1 MQRIRILIV
10 NDNPHMCESLAA
22 LFEEDQRF
30 SECAKAYSAEDAL
43 IYFQTQTLPDVALI
57 DMLMPVCDGTG
68 LVMQLKEENLGK
80 QTMLIGLTGF
90 LSDVAMRVLQ
100 SIGLA
105 YIIAM
110 PAKPDAIYR
119 RVCTLLQLDFAD
131 ENTPLYLEARSKQA
145 RERDEIITRYLF
157 AMGVSAH
164 HDGFIYIREAVALYL
179 ESRSRNVGITTDVYP
194 ELARRYDV
202 SVKVIERSIRYAIET
217 AWLRGN
223 VENQYRLF
231 GYTVKEDKGRPT
243 NKECITLIAERT
255 KMRLTP
261 SY

>member
-10 NDNPHMCESLAA
+10 NDNPRMCDTLAD
-22 LFEEDQRF
+22 LFDADIRF
-30 SECAKAYSAEDAL
+30 EVCAKAYNAEDAVE
-43 IYFQTQTLPDVALI
+43 YFRNNKQPDVALI

-68 LVMQLKEENLGK
+68 LIMRLKEEKLGAG
-80 QTMLIGLTGF
+80 TMLIGLTGF
-90 LSDVAMRVLQ
+90 LSDVAMRMIQ
-100 SIGLA
+100 SLGLA

-110 PAKPDAIYR
+110 PSKPEAIYR
-119 RVCTLLQLDFAD
+119 RVFALLQLDFAS
-131 ENTPLYLEARSKQA
+131 ESVPLYVDIRSKQA
-145 RERDEIITRYLF
+145 RDRDDTITRYLF

-164 HDGFIYIREAVALYL
+164 HDGFNYIREAVAIYL
-179 ESRSRNVGITTDVYP
+179 ESRNRSIGITTDIYP
-194 ELARRYDV
+194 EIAKRYGV
-202 SVKVIERSIRYAIET
+202 SVKIVERSIRYAIEM

-255 KMRLTP
+255 KMRIA
-261 SY
+261 SNY

>member
-1 MQRIRILIV
+1 MQKIRILLV
-10 NDNPHMCESLAA
+10 NDNPRMCDTLAD
-22 LFEEDQRF
+22 LFEADKRF
-30 SECAKAYSAEDAL
+30 EVCARAYNAEEA
-43 IYFQTQTLPDVALI
+43 IEYFRGYKQPDVALV

-68 LVMQLKEENLGK
+68 LVMKLKEEKLGTG
-80 QTMLIGLTGF
+80 TMLIGLTGF
-90 LSDVAMRVLQ
+90 LSDVAMRMVQ
-100 SIGLA
+100 SLGLA

-110 PAKPDAIYR
+110 PSKPEAIYK
-119 RVCTLLQLDFAD
+119 RVCALLQLDFAD
-131 ENTPLYLEARSKQA
+131 ESIPLYVDIRGKQS

-164 HDGFIYIREAVALYL
+164 HDGFKFIREAVAIYL
-179 ESRSRNVGITTDVYP
+179 DSRNRNIGITTDIYP
-194 ELARRYDV
+194 EIASRYGV
-202 SVKVIERSIRYAIET
+202 SVKIVERSIRYAIEM

-255 KMRLTP
+255 KMRIA
-261 SY
+261 SNY

>member
-1 MQRIRILIV
+1 
-10 NDNPHMCESLAA
+10 MCDSLAD
-22 LFEEDQRF
+22 LFNADKRF
-30 SECAKAYSAEDAL
+30 EVCAKAYSAEEA
-43 IYFQTQTLPDVALI
+43 IEYFRTLKQPDVALI

-68 LVMQLKEENLGK
+68 LVMRLREEKLGTG
-80 QTMLIGLTGF
+80 TMLIGLTGF
-90 LSDVAMRVLQ
+90 LSDVAMRLIQ
-100 SIGLA
+100 TLGLA

-110 PAKPDAIYR
+110 PSKPEAIYK
-119 RVCTLLQLDFAD
+119 RVCALLQIDLAD
-131 ENTPLYLEARSKQA
+131 ESAPVYVDIRGKLS

-164 HDGFIYIREAVALYL
+164 HDGFKFIREAVTIYL
-179 ESRSRNVGITTDVYP
+179 DSKNRNIGITTEIYP
-194 ELARRYDV
+194 EIARRYGV
-202 SVKVIERSIRYAIET
+202 SEKIVERSIRYAIEM

-255 KMRLTP
+255 KMRI
-261 SY
+261 SSNY

>member
-1 MQRIRILIV
+1 MQKIRILLV
-10 NDNPHMCESLAA
+10 NDNPRMCDAIA
-22 LFEEDQRF
+22 DFFEADKRF
-30 SECAKAYSAEDAL
+30 ELCARTYNAEDAME
-43 IYFQTQTLPDVALI
+43 YFRSHTQPDVALI

-68 LVMQLKEENLGK
+68 LIMKLKEEKLGTG
-80 QTMLIGLTGF
+80 TMFIGLTGF
-90 LSDVAMRVLQ
+90 LSDVAMRLVQ
-100 SIGLA
+100 SLGLS

-110 PAKPDAIYR
+110 PSKPDAIYK
-119 RVCTLLQLDFAD
+119 RVCAVLQLDFAD
-131 ENTPLYLEARSKQA
+131 ENVSLFVDVRSKQY

-164 HDGFIYIREAVALYL
+164 HDGFKFIREAVAIYL
-179 ESRSRNVGITTDVYP
+179 DSRNRNIGITTSIYP
-194 ELARRYDV
+194 EIANRYGV
-202 SVKVIERSIRYAIET
+202 SIKIVERSIRYAIEM

-255 KMRLTP
+255 KMRIA
-261 SY
+261 SNY